1 MRVRVDRDKC
11 TGHGRCYVLAPETY
25 EADDEGYCVIPAD
38 RVPDA
43 QQDLA
48 QRAALNC
55 PEDAITILTDED

>member
-11 TGHGRCYVLAPETY
+11 TGHGRCYVLAPEVY
-25 EADDEGYCVIPAD
+25 DADDEGYCVIPTEQ
-38 RVPDA
+38 VPDE

-48 QRAALNC
+48 NRAALNC